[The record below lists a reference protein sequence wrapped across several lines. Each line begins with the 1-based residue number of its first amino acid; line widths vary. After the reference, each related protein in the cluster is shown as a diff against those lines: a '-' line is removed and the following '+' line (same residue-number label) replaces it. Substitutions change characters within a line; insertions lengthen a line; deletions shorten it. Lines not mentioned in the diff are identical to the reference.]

1 MTRTALVTGASGYV
15 GGFLAKRLAEAG
27 WAVHAVVRPS
37 SPTGEALG
45 ACAARPVY
53 DGSYASLAAALA
65 AARPDAVFHL
75 AAEYHLGATPEAAE
89 RLVASNVLFTVQLA
103 EAMLAAGS
111 SRLVH
116 AGTFWQHYGQGAYC
130 PVDLY
135 GATKQAAEDL
145 LLAYREARG
154 LSCVTL
160 TLFDNYG
167 PADPRP
173 KLLNLLIGAAL
184 SGEELGVSP
193 GDQLLDLCHVEDVAD
208 AFLAAGEYL
217 LRADGPVWEK
227 GFVGGERM
235 TVKALVERV
244 GSALDLPVR
253 ARFGARPYH
262 PREIMVPIEPVPS
275 PALAGW
281 SRRRSLVEAL
291 PEMMR
296 LYRPPSRRGR

>member
-1 MTRTALVTGASGYV
+1 MKRSALVTGASGYV
-15 GGFLAKRLAEAG
+15 GGFLARRLAEAG

-37 SPTGEALG
+37 SAAGGALE
-45 ACAARPVY
+45 ACAARHVY
-53 DGSYASLAAALA
+53 DGSYASLAAALK

-75 AAEYHLGATPEAAE
+75 AAEYHLGDSPEAAE

-111 SRLVH
+111 SRLVY
-116 AGTFWQHYGQGAYC
+116 AGTFWQHYGQAAYC

-145 LLAYREARG
+145 LLAYREGRG

-193 GDQLLDLCHVEDVAD
+193 GDQLLDLSHVEDVAE
-208 AFLAAGEYL
+208 AFMAAGDYL
-217 LRADGPVWEK
+217 LEGGGPAWEK

-235 TVKALVERV
+235 TVKGLVELV
-244 GSALDLPVR
+244 GSTLDTPLR

-262 PREIMVPIEPVPS
+262 PREIMVPIEPAPS
-275 PALAGW
+275 PALTGW
-281 SRRRSLVEAL
+281 SRRRSLAETL
-291 PEMMR
+291 PEMMK
-296 LYRPPSRRGR
+296 LYRPPSRHGR